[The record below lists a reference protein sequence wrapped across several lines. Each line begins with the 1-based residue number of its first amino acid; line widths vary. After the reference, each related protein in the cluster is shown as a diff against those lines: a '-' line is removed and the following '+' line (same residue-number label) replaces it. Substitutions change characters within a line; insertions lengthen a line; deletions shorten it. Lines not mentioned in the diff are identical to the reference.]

1 MKRDV
6 LRAQGAQARKSRR
19 RPFFG
24 WWIVLTG
31 FLSAMASAASSPHIA
46 GFFLVPMT
54 EALGIGRGSF
64 SLVYSIRTISDGAAG
79 PVVGRLLDRY
89 GPRMLMAGGGVIAG
103 LALMSLGVVQNFWQF
118 AVVLGIF
125 GLASAACMERLVPN
139 VTVARWFVRKRGR
152 AVALVSTGMSVGL
165 AIFAP
170 VAQGFIDLVGWRWT
184 WAILGTCV
192 WILIIPAS
200 LAFMRKS
207 PEVMGLR
214 PDGDR
219 ASASPGESG
228 QGIASVDKEEV
239 SWTFLMARRTRT
251 FWFLSASMILGAGA
265 QSAIAVHQVPA
276 ILDNGISPAA
286 ISGAMVVF
294 GLLGIVSK
302 IVIGLLVERISIQ
315 LLVVLTTVGTAVSL
329 IILMNADSIS
339 MTFSYAVLAGFT
351 RPATFPLAAIVWADY
366 FGRKHLGTIQGM
378 IQPFL
383 LLAQAGGP
391 LLVGVL
397 FDWLDGYTVAFS
409 VIIGL
414 YLMAALA
421 MVFAPPPEPP
431 DEVGQ
436 QMAAPTTSL

>member
-1 MKRDV
+1 MKRAI
-6 LRAQGAQARKSRR
+6 LKARGAQARKSRR

-24 WWIVLTG
+24 WWLVLTG
-31 FLSAMASAASSPHIA
+31 FLSAVASAASSPHIA
-46 GFFLVPMT
+46 GFFLIPMT

-79 PVVGRLLDRY
+79 PVVGRLLDRH
-89 GPRMLMAGGGVIAG
+89 GPRLLMAGGGVIAG
-103 LALMSLGVVQNFWQF
+103 LALMSLSVVQNFWQF
-118 AVVLGIF
+118 AVALGIF
-125 GLASAACMERLVPN
+125 GVASAACMERLVPN

-152 AVALVSTGMSVGL
+152 AIALVSTGMSVGL

-184 WAILGTCV
+184 WVILGVCV

-200 LAFMRKS
+200 LAFMRKN

-219 ASASPGESG
+219 ASDSLKDPGG
-228 QGIASVDKEEV
+228 GIASGDMEEAG
-239 SWTFLMARRTRT
+239 WTLYMARRTST
-251 FWFLSASMILGAGA
+251 FWFLTASMVLGAGA

-276 ILDNGISPAA
+276 ILDKGVSAAA

-294 GLLGIVSK
+294 GLLGILSK

-315 LLVVLTTVGTAVSL
+315 LLVVLTSIGTAVSL
-329 IILMNADSIS
+329 VILMNANSVS
-339 MTFSYAVLAGFT
+339 MAFSYAVLAGFT

-366 FGRKHLGTIQGM
+366 FGRRHLGSIQGM
-378 IQPFL
+378 IQPLL

-414 YLMAALA
+414 YVMSALA
-421 MVFAPPPEPP
+421 MVFAPPPESP
-431 DEVGQ
+431 
-436 QMAAPTTSL
+436 AAAVA